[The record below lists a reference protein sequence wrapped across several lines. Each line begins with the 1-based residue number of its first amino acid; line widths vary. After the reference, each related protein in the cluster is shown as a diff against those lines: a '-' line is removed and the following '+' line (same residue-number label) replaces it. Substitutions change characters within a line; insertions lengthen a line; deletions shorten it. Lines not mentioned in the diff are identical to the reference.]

1 MDCFGAF
8 APRNDGKHSFAIS
21 PQVCARFDPEFPALS
36 QVRAQGKPGAHRTR
50 GPRATKKHA
59 AEPQVQADHPA
70 FPAQWFYG
78 LYVISPGT
86 GLFCPRHFRRNCA
99 LRKLS
104 ASVGAPGPHDFAV
117 RFRRARLASPSA
129 STATRLT
136 SVTIAKRPSWRGGMA
151 MDLQLIWGRTKQEYF
166 CGKDWTENSQNDPSG
181 KSIVV
186 LLFYCSESSS
196 SSRVAAACAL
206 AGELPGQQ
214 DLFASSVGVDVG
226 SHGKSASRSI
236 TQRQCRNN
244 VHARYDLFTT
254 DPEVLP

>member
-1 MDCFGAF
+1 
-8 APRNDGKHSFAIS
+8 
-21 PQVCARFDPEFPALS
+21 
-36 QVRAQGKPGAHRTR
+36 
-50 GPRATKKHA
+50 
-59 AEPQVQADHPA
+59 
-70 FPAQWFYG
+70 
-78 LYVISPGT
+78 
-86 GLFCPRHFRRNCA
+86 
-99 LRKLS
+99 
-104 ASVGAPGPHDFAV
+104 
-117 RFRRARLASPSA
+117 
-129 STATRLT
+129 
-136 SVTIAKRPSWRGGMA
+136 MA

-244 VHARYDLFTT
+244 VHARHDLFTT

>member
-1 MDCFGAF
+1 MDGGHGARAPF
-8 APRNDGKHSFAIS
+8 AHPTQPIS
-21 PQVCARFDPEFPALS
+21 NNIMSICRRDYLRVIASAAKQSIPATPKKEWIASS
-36 QVRAQGKPGAHRTR
+36 QVLLAMTENTVSRSRRRFARDLLQQSFRPSHRSEGAGRTR
-50 GPRATKKHA
+50 GAQCTRGLVCAGVNKKLYA

-196 SSRVAAACAL
+196 SSRVAAA
-206 AGELPGQQ
+206 
-214 DLFASSVGVDVG
+214 
-226 SHGKSASRSI
+226 
-236 TQRQCRNN
+236 
-244 VHARYDLFTT
+244 
-254 DPEVLP
+254 

>member
-1 MDCFGAF
+1 MDGGHGARAPF
-8 APRNDGKHSFAIS
+8 AHPTESIS
-21 PQVCARFDPEFPALS
+21 NNIMSICRRDYLRVIASAAKQSIPATPKKEWIASSQVLLAMTEDKASRSRRRLARVYSDRSALS
-36 QVRAQGKPGAHRTR
+36 QVRAQAKPGAHRTR
-50 GPRATKKHA
+50 GPRASKKHA
-59 AEPQVQADHPA
+59 AEPQVRADHPA

-166 CGKDWTENSQNDPSG
+166 CGKGWTENSQNDPS
-181 KSIVV
+181 
-186 LLFYCSESSS
+186 
-196 SSRVAAACAL
+196 AN
-206 AGELPGQQ
+206 Q
-214 DLFASSVGVDVG
+214 
-226 SHGKSASRSI
+226 
-236 TQRQCRNN
+236 
-244 VHARYDLFTT
+244 
-254 DPEVLP
+254 